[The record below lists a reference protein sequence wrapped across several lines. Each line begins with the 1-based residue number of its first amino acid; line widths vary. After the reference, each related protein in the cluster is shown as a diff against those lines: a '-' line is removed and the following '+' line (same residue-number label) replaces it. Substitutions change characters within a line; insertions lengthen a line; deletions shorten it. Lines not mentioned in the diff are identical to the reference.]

1 MEFKDK
7 VLQARARLNLSQSA
21 LGEALHVT
29 LGTVSRWESG
39 KCQPTK
45 KAQCAFEQF
54 CKKNNLELDD
64 LKKHE

>member
-7 VLQARARLNLSQSA
+7 VLQVRAKLNLSQAA

-29 LGTVSRWESG
+29 LGTVCRWEAG

-45 KAQCAFEQF
+45 KAKCAFEQF
-54 CKKNNLELDD
+54 CKENDIELDD
-64 LKKHE
+64 IKQ